1 MTTRSSDGLDA
12 RRRRLLFRSWHRGI
26 REVDLILGRFADA
39 RLPAMS
45 EVELEEYEKL
55 LDVPTPDILAWV
67 MGARPVPPEQ
77 ATPLLSEMIDFHMTG
92 KSAQ

>member
-1 MTTRSSDGLDA
+1 MTTRSSEGLDA

-39 RLPAMS
+39 RLAAM
-45 EVELEEYEKL
+45 VEGELDQYEKL

-67 MGARPVPPEQ
+67 MGERPVPPEQ
-77 ATPLLSEMIDFHMTG
+77 ATPLLAAIIDFHMNG
-92 KSAQ
+92 KAAR